1 MVNNDWSTI
10 SSVGAGNGNKGE
22 QSTVMGEF
30 WEIGD
35 AHTLSAPTMRVV
47 FWVLVV
53 KRRVG
58 CRQVSVS
65 WEQRVGTKGEQRGNK
80 GGEQRGQEHIL
91 GILGRGNKALSWG
104 IFENW

>member
-65 WEQRVGTKGEQRGNK
+65 WAG
-80 GGEQRGQEHIL
+80 
-91 GILGRGNKALSWG
+91 SFSPPW
-104 IFENW
+104 